1 MAARR
6 KSPSKR
12 SPARKAPKSARRG
25 TSFIRGALK
34 WLLVLGL
41 WMGIVVGILCAW
53 YAQELP
59 DITQKASFERKNSIT
74 VKAADGSVIARYGEI
89 RGENITVDE
98 MPPHLVSAV
107 LAIEDRRFYYHFG
120 IDPIGLLRAV
130 FTNAT
135 QGRVAQG
142 GSTITQQLAKNLFLS
157 QERTLKR
164 KIQEAML
171 AVWLEY
177 HLTKDEILS
186 AYLNRV
192 YMGSGIYGVDGAAR
206 LYFNKDLKD
215 INLQEAATLAG
226 LLKAPSRY
234 SPLNNPGLSKERAD
248 VVLNAMVDANFI
260 KKKDAENFTKVPP
273 LPAIKP
279 SGGSAEKY
287 YADWVVDGLEDL
299 IGTPREDIVIETTMD
314 TSIQEAAEAALIE
327 AIAKNGEEK
336 HITQGAALVMR
347 PDGRVLAMVGGRDY
361 AFSQFNRATQA
372 RRQPGSS
379 FKPYVYLAALEY
391 GIRPNDLFVDEPITV
406 GRYRP
411 QNFAGEYFGEVPMSA
426 ALMLSLNTVAF
437 NIAKIVGPD
446 HIVDT
451 ARRLGIISKL
461 NPDLSL
467 SLGTN
472 EVTMLEHATAY
483 AALANGGV
491 AVFPYAITKITGE
504 DGTLYYQKRED
515 RARRRVADAHL
526 VAELRSMMEQVLT
539 NGTGQRAR
547 LPWPAYAKTGTS
559 QDSRD
564 AWFMGFTNEIV
575 AGVWMGN
582 DDSSPMKNVTGG
594 SFPAD
599 VWKAIMLKARGRYAP
614 VAVSGGGFSGG
625 FESLM
630 GRLTGGD
637 SPDEYRYRRA
647 REEEEIR
654 WSDGTTS
661 RVPGTGEYND

>member
-1 MAARR
+1 MPRKKSKKTATTR
-6 KSPSKR
+6 KSSSRKR
-12 SPARKAPKSARRG
+12 P
-25 TSFIRGALK
+25 SFIRNALK
-34 WLLVLGL
+34 WLFVTAL
-41 WMGIVVGILCAW
+41 WAGIFVAALCAW

-59 DITQKASFERKNSIT
+59 DITQKANFERKNSIT

-89 RGENITVDE
+89 RGENITIDE

-120 IDPIGLLRAV
+120 IDPVGLLRAV
-130 FTNAT
+130 FTNVSH
-135 QGRVAQG
+135 GRVAQG

-157 QERTLKR
+157 QERTFKR

-171 AVWLEY
+171 AVWLEF

-206 LYFNKDLKD
+206 LYFNKDVKD

-248 VVLNAMVDANFI
+248 VVLNAMVDAGFI
-260 KKKDAENFTKVPP
+260 KKKDAENFTKIPP
-273 LPAIKP
+273 LPAHKP
-279 SGGSAEKY
+279 SGGNAEKY

-314 TSIQEAAEAALIE
+314 TAIQETAEAALIE

-336 HITQGAALVMR
+336 HISQGAVIAMR

-372 RRQPGSS
+372 KRQPGSS

-391 GIRPNDLFVDEPITV
+391 GLRPNDLFMDAPITS

-411 QNFAGEYFGEVPMSA
+411 QNFANEYFGEVPMRA
-426 ALMLSLNTVAF
+426 ALTLSLNTVAF

-467 SLGTN
+467 ALGTN
-472 EVTMLEHATAY
+472 EVTLLEHATAY
-483 AALANGGV
+483 AALANGGT

-504 DGTLYYQKRED
+504 DGTLYYQKREE
-515 RARRRVADAHL
+515 RARRRVADAGL
-526 VAELRSMMEQVLT
+526 VADLSTMMQDVLV

-547 LPWPAYAKTGTS
+547 LPWPASAKTGTS

-599 VWKAIMLKARGRYAP
+599 VWKAVMLKARGRYAP

-630 GRLTGGD
+630 NRLTGEA
-637 SPDEYRYRRA
+637 SPDEYRYR

-661 RVPGTGEYND
+661 RIPATGDYND